1 LRAAEL
7 FFRPQRLTLH
17 EGSLIAADDETIAGA
32 NAAGPSAA
40 GPSAA
45 ARPLSPLVSLLGIPA
60 AAIDVLSDHNAD
72 SYWGRSDCFDLAIDL
87 TAGRRGLAAL
97 AEAMSRWVRHLLA
110 VDVSIEPLVE
120 MRDVAFTW
128 YVGLDAE
135 GTHIGNALWN
145 GNALDE
151 QARASVVGLYRLTF
165 ADAGDVGATIADEP
179 VYLILAMSPEKV
191 LRMKPQNLLTGLP
204 VRHPEVVS

>member
-1 LRAAEL
+1 MDPLVLRAAEL

-32 NAAGPSAA
+32 S
-40 GPSAA
+40 

-60 AAIDVLSDHNAD
+60 GAEIDVLSDHNAD
-72 SYWGRSDCFDLAIDL
+72 TYWERSDCFDLAIDL

-97 AEAMSRWVRHLLA
+97 GQAMSHWVKHLLA
-110 VDVSIEPLVE
+110 AEVTIEPLTE
-120 MRDVAFTW
+120 MRDVNFTW
-128 YVGLDAE
+128 YVGLDAQ

-145 GNALDE
+145 GNAIDE
-151 QARASVVGLYRLTF
+151 KAQASVVGLYRLTF
-165 ADAGDVGATIADEP
+165 ADPGDAGETIGGEQ
-179 VYLILAMSPEKV
+179 VYLIMAMSPDKV

-204 VRHPEVVS
+204 VRIFEVVS